1 MVSSASILAVKLG
14 IAVLGLFRAAGAW
27 LLGRKNR
34 KIGRMEEKLRQ
45 YEATIEANEDAKAAR
60 MRQRQLD
67 SGGVSDDEPD
77 RFRRD

>member
-1 MVSSASILAVKLG
+1 MLLTITKLVLAVL
-14 IAVLGLFRAAGAW
+14 AFFRPLSTW
-27 LLGRKNR
+27 LTGRKNR